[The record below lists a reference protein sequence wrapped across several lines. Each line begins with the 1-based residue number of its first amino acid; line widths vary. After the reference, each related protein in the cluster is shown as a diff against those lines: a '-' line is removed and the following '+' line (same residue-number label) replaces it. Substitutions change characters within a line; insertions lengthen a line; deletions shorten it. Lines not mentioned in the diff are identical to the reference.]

1 MATTLDRFQPSET
14 GPMRWTRAEYQ
25 AAHDAGVFAGRRV
38 QLIDGEIIEMAA
50 MKKPHA
56 LALARVRDALLP
68 RLPAGGQLHQQVPI
82 SLWTE
87 GPADGD
93 PEPDGL
99 VLDADERPVLV
110 IEISDTTLR
119 LDLEAKATF
128 YARAEVPTYWV
139 LDVSTRRLHVHV
151 GPMTDGGWETVRRL
165 ASGDAVVLPWSGAA
179 LPVADLLPADGNPS
193 AEVLS

>member
-1 MATTLDRFQPSET
+1 MATTAATRPAET

-25 AAHDAGVFAGRRV
+25 AAHEAGVFAGRRV
-38 QLIDGEIIEMAA
+38 QLVDGEIIEMAA

-68 RLPAGGQLHQQVPI
+68 HLPAGGQLHQQVPI
-82 SLWTE
+82 SLWAD

-99 VLDADERPVLV
+99 VLDAAERPVLA

-119 LDLEAKATF
+119 LDLEGKAAF
-128 YARAEVPTYWV
+128 YARATVPTHWV
-139 LDVSTRRLHVHV
+139 LDLNARRLHVHT
-151 GPMTDGGWETVRRL
+151 GPTADGGWQLVRRL
-165 ASGDAVVLPWSGAA
+165 EADEIVALPWSSQ
-179 LPVADLLPADGNPS
+179 PVRVADLLPAG
-193 AEVLS
+193 